1 VLALARVGGY
11 GSLTQSSDRVVG
23 DKLATLTNDK
33 ALAGAVLRVP
43 LFEIVEDGG
52 TGSGSG

>member
-1 VLALARVGGY
+1 VLALAGQWGY

-33 ALAGAVLRVP
+33 ALAGAIVSVP
-43 LFEIVEDGG
+43 LFKVVEDGG